1 MYTNH
6 ANASHRAAPRP
17 HHRVVEPDA
26 LETWDLQE
34 VELLLWPDAPDH
46 VPERTSEQGWPEI
59 LNVC

>member
-1 MYTNH
+1 
-6 ANASHRAAPRP
+6 
-17 HHRVVEPDA
+17 VVEPDA

-46 VPERTSEQGWPEI
+46 IPERTSEQGWPEI